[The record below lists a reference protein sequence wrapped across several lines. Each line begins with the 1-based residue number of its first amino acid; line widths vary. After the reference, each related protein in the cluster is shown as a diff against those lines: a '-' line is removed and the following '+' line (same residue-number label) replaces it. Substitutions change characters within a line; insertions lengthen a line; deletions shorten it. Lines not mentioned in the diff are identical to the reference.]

1 MDSKNLLEKLR
12 EALTKRDHY
21 SEKTVL
27 WGCFLCYNLGMMKR
41 QFEDVTRIVIK
52 IGTSSLVLPT
62 GKINLEKIDQLAFV
76 ISSLMNKGK
85 EVILVSSGAMGF
97 GLDILKME
105 KRPTN
110 LAKQQ
115 AVSSVGQ
122 VAMMSLYSQIFAH
135 YQTNVS
141 QILLTRDVV
150 VFPESL
156 ANVTN
161 AFESLISLGIVP
173 IVNEN
178 DAVSVDEM
186 DHATKFGDNDRLSA
200 VVAGITKADLLI
212 MLSDIDGLF
221 DKNPTIY
228 EDAQLRSHV
237 ANITQEIIASA
248 GGAGSKF
255 GTGGMLSKVQ
265 SAQMVFENK
274 GQMVLM
280 NGANPRDILRVL
292 EGQPLGTW
300 FKQIEEV
307 RHD

>member
-1 MDSKNLLEKLR
+1 MNSPVGL
-12 EALTKRDHY
+12 
-21 SEKTVL
+21 
-27 WGCFLCYNLGMMKR
+27 FLCYNFLMMKR
-41 QFEDVTRIVIK
+41 NFEAVKRIVIK
-52 IGTSSLVLPT
+52 IGTSSLVQVD

-76 ISSLMNKGK
+76 IASLMNKGK

-97 GLDILKME
+97 GLDMLKMV
-105 KRPTN
+105 KRPSE

-122 VAMMSLYSQIFAH
+122 VAMMSLYSQIFSH
-135 YQTNVS
+135 YQKNVS

-150 VFPESL
+150 IFPESL
-156 ANVTN
+156 SNVTN
-161 AFESLISLGIVP
+161 AFESLLKLGILP

-200 VVAGITKADLLI
+200 VVAKITQADLLI

-228 EDAQLRSHV
+228 EDAKLRHLV
-237 ANITQEIIASA
+237 TAITEDIILSA

-265 SAQMVFENK
+265 SAQMIFENNS
-274 GQMVLM
+274 QMVLM
-280 NGANPRDILRVL
+280 NGKNPRDILRL
-292 EGQPLGTW
+292 LDGKEIGTW
-300 FKQIEEV
+300 FVKEKGKENE
-307 RHD
+307 HN

>member
-1 MDSKNLLEKLR
+1 
-12 EALTKRDHY
+12 
-21 SEKTVL
+21 
-27 WGCFLCYNLGMMKR
+27 MMKR
-41 QFEDVTRIVIK
+41 QFENVKRIVIK
-52 IGTSSLVLPT
+52 IGTSSLVQT
-62 GKINLEKIDQLAFV
+62 NGKINLEKIDQLAFV
-76 ISSLMNKGK
+76 IASLMNNGK
-85 EVILVSSGAMGF
+85 EVVLVSSGAMGF
-97 GLDILKME
+97 GLDILKMD
-105 KRPTN
+105 KRPSD

-122 VAMMSLYSQIFAH
+122 VAMMSLYSQIFSH
-135 YQTNVS
+135 YQKNVS

-150 VFPESL
+150 IFPESL
-156 ANVTN
+156 LNVTN
-161 AFESLISLGIVP
+161 AFESLLTLGILP

-200 VVAGITKADLLI
+200 VVAKITKADLLI

-228 EDAQLRSHV
+228 EDAKLRDIV
-237 ANITQEIIASA
+237 TDITEEIILSA

-265 SAQMVFENK
+265 SAQMVFENG

-280 NGANPRDILRVL
+280 NGQNPRDILRLL
-292 EGQPLGTW
+292 EGREIGTW
-300 FKQIEEV
+300 FVQEKGE
-307 RHD
+307 

>member
-1 MDSKNLLEKLR
+1 MKAKSSHYRKNSPLGL
-12 EALTKRDHY
+12 
-21 SEKTVL
+21 
-27 WGCFLCYNLGMMKR
+27 FLCYNLGMMKR
-41 QFEDVTRIVIK
+41 QFENVRRIVIK

-97 GLDILKME
+97 GLDILKMK
-105 KRPTN
+105 KRPIN

-200 VVAGITKADLLI
+200 IVAGITKADLLI

-221 DKNPTIY
+221 DKNPNIY

-237 ANITQEIIASA
+237 ADISQEIIASA
-248 GGAGSKF
+248 GGAGSRF

-300 FKQIEEV
+300 FKQVEEV
-307 RHD
+307 TYD

>member
-1 MDSKNLLEKLR
+1 M
-12 EALTKRDHY
+12 LTMKRDF
-21 SEKTVL
+21 KTV
-27 WGCFLCYNLGMMKR
+27 KR
-41 QFEDVTRIVIK
+41 LVIK

-76 ISSLMNKGK
+76 IASLMNKGM
-85 EVILVSSGAMGF
+85 EVVLVSSGAMGF
-97 GLDILKME
+97 GLDVLGLA
-105 KRPTN
+105 KRPSEM
-110 LAKQQ
+110 AEQQ

-150 VFPESL
+150 EFPESL

-161 AFESLISLGIVP
+161 AFESLFSMGIVP

-178 DAVSVDEM
+178 DAVSIDEM
-186 DHATKFGDNDRLSA
+186 DHQTKFGDNDRLSA
-200 VVAGITKADLLI
+200 IVASITKADLLI

-228 EDAQLRSHV
+228 DDAKLRNHV
-237 ANITQEIIASA
+237 PKITEEILASA

-255 GTGGMLSKVQ
+255 GTGGMLSKIQ
-265 SAQMVFENK
+265 SAQIVFEND

-292 EGQPLGTW
+292 DGEHLGTL
-300 FKQIEEV
+300 FSQK
-307 RHD
+307 

>member
-1 MDSKNLLEKLR
+1 M
-12 EALTKRDHY
+12 
-21 SEKTVL
+21 
-27 WGCFLCYNLGMMKR
+27 GMMKR

-141 QILLTRDVV
+141 QILLTRDIV

-221 DKNPTIY
+221 DKSPTIY

-237 ANITQEIIASA
+237 AVITQEIIASA

>member
-1 MDSKNLLEKLR
+1 
-12 EALTKRDHY
+12 
-21 SEKTVL
+21 
-27 WGCFLCYNLGMMKR
+27 MMKR

-76 ISSLMNKGK
+76 ISSLMNKDK

-110 LAKQQ
+110 LANQQ

-122 VAMMSLYSQIFAH
+122 VAMMSFYSQIFAH

-237 ANITQEIIASA
+237 AVITQEIIASA

-255 GTGGMLSKVQ
+255 GTGGMLSKIQ

>member
-1 MDSKNLLEKLR
+1 MIQILNKKQRVFSAFYCINIKLILNK
-12 EALTKRDHY
+12 LTLICDIII
-21 SEKTVL
+21 S
-27 WGCFLCYNLGMMKR
+27 MKR
-41 QFEDVTRIVIK
+41 NFENVKRLVIK
-52 IGTSSLVLPT
+52 VGTSSLVLPT

-97 GLDILKME
+97 GLDILRMN
-105 KRPTN
+105 KRPSE

-150 VFPESL
+150 EYPESL

-161 AFESLISLGIVP
+161 AFESLISMGIVP

-178 DAVSVDEM
+178 DAVSIDEM
-186 DHATKFGDNDRLSA
+186 DHQTKFGDNDRLSA
-200 VVAGITKADLLI
+200 IVAGITKADLLI

-228 EDAQLRSHV
+228 DDAVLRAHV
-237 ANITQEIIASA
+237 PEITDEILKSA

-255 GTGGMLSKVQ
+255 GTGGMLSKIQ
-265 SAQMVFENK
+265 SAQIVFENE

-292 EGQPLGTW
+292 NGDQLGTL
-300 FKQIEEV
+300 FSQK
-307 RHD
+307 

>member
-1 MDSKNLLEKLR
+1 
-12 EALTKRDHY
+12 
-21 SEKTVL
+21 
-27 WGCFLCYNLGMMKR
+27 MMKR

-122 VAMMSLYSQIFAH
+122 VAMMSLY
-135 YQTNVS
+135 S

>member
-1 MDSKNLLEKLR
+1 MD
-12 EALTKRDHY
+12 
-21 SEKTVL
+21 
-27 WGCFLCYNLGMMKR
+27 MMKR

-237 ANITQEIIASA
+237 TVITQEIIASA

-255 GTGGMLSKVQ
+255 GTGGMLSKIQ

>member
-1 MDSKNLLEKLR
+1 MS
-12 EALTKRDHY
+12 
-21 SEKTVL
+21 
-27 WGCFLCYNLGMMKR
+27 MKR
-41 QFEDVTRIVIK
+41 NFEAVKRIVIK

-76 ISSLMNKGK
+76 IASLMNKEM

-97 GLDILKME
+97 GLDVLGLS
-105 KRPTN
+105 KRPSKM
-110 LAKQQ
+110 AEQQ

-150 VFPESL
+150 EFPESL

-161 AFESLISLGIVP
+161 AFESLIGMGIVP

-178 DAVSVDEM
+178 DAVSIDEM
-186 DHATKFGDNDRLSA
+186 DHQTKFGDNDRLSA
-200 VVAGITKADLLI
+200 IVASITKADLLI

-228 EDAQLRSHV
+228 EDAKLRNHV
-237 ANITQEIIASA
+237 PEITEEILASA

-255 GTGGMLSKVQ
+255 GTGGMLSKIK
-265 SAQMVFENK
+265 SAQIVFEND

-292 EGQPLGTW
+292 DGENLGTL
-300 FKQIEEV
+300 FRQK
-307 RHD
+307 

>member
-1 MDSKNLLEKLR
+1 
-12 EALTKRDHY
+12 
-21 SEKTVL
+21 
-27 WGCFLCYNLGMMKR
+27 MMKR

-105 KRPTN
+105 KRPTD

-200 VVAGITKADLLI
+200 VVSGITKADLLI

-237 ANITQEIIASA
+237 AVITQEIIASA

-255 GTGGMLSKVQ
+255 GTGGMLSKIQ

-292 EGQPLGTW
+292 EGLPLGTW

>member
-1 MDSKNLLEKLR
+1 MI
-12 EALTKRDHY
+12 KRH
-21 SEKTVL
+21 
-27 WGCFLCYNLGMMKR
+27 
-41 QFEDVTRIVIK
+41 FEDVNRLVIK
-52 IGTSSLVLPT
+52 IGTSSLVQGN

-97 GLDILKME
+97 GLDILKMD
-105 KRPTN
+105 KRPSQ

-135 YQTNVS
+135 YQTNIS

-150 VFPESL
+150 SFPESL

-161 AFESLISLGIVP
+161 AFESLLAIGVVP

-200 VVAGITKADLLI
+200 IVAEITKADLLI

-221 DKNPTIY
+221 DKNPSIY
-228 EDAQLRSHV
+228 EDAKLRHHV
-237 ANITQEIIASA
+237 TEITEEILASA

-255 GTGGMLSKVQ
+255 GTGGMLSKIQ
-265 SAQMVFENK
+265 SAQMVFDTN
-274 GQMVLM
+274 GQMILM
-280 NGANPRDILRVL
+280 NGKNPRDILRVL
-292 EGQPLGTW
+292 EGQVIGTW
-300 FKQIEEV
+300 FVQK
-307 RHD
+307 

>member
-1 MDSKNLLEKLR
+1 M
-12 EALTKRDHY
+12 LTMRRDF
-21 SEKTVL
+21 KTV
-27 WGCFLCYNLGMMKR
+27 KR
-41 QFEDVTRIVIK
+41 LVIK

-76 ISSLMNKGK
+76 IASLMNKGM
-85 EVILVSSGAMGF
+85 EVVLVSSGAMGF
-97 GLDILKME
+97 GLDVLGLA
-105 KRPTN
+105 KRPSEM
-110 LAKQQ
+110 AEQQ

-150 VFPESL
+150 EFPESL

-161 AFESLISLGIVP
+161 AFESLFSMGIVP

-178 DAVSVDEM
+178 DAVSIDEM
-186 DHATKFGDNDRLSA
+186 DHQTKFGDNDRLSA
-200 VVAGITKADLLI
+200 IVASITKADLLI

-228 EDAQLRSHV
+228 DDAKLRNHV
-237 ANITQEIIASA
+237 PEITEEILASA

-255 GTGGMLSKVQ
+255 GTGGMLSKIQ
-265 SAQMVFENK
+265 SAQIVFEND

-292 EGQPLGTW
+292 DGEHLGTL
-300 FKQIEEV
+300 FSQK
-307 RHD
+307 

>member
-1 MDSKNLLEKLR
+1 
-12 EALTKRDHY
+12 
-21 SEKTVL
+21 
-27 WGCFLCYNLGMMKR
+27 MMKR
-41 QFEDVTRIVIK
+41 NFDQVKRIVIK
-52 IGTSSLVLPT
+52 IGTSSLVQED

-76 ISSLMNKGK
+76 MSSLKNKGK
-85 EVILVSSGAMGF
+85 DLILVSSGAMGF
-97 GLDILKME
+97 GLDILKMD
-105 KRPTN
+105 KRPSD

-122 VAMMSLYSQIFAH
+122 VAMMSLYSQIFSH

-150 VFPESL
+150 IFPESL
-156 ANVTN
+156 VNVTN
-161 AFESLISLGIVP
+161 AFETLMAMGIVP

-200 VVAGITKADLLI
+200 VVAEITKADLLI
-212 MLSDIDGLF
+212 MLSDIDGLY

-228 EDAQLRSHV
+228 EDAQLRSIV
-237 ANITQEIIASA
+237 TEITDEIIKSA

-255 GTGGMLSKVQ
+255 GTGGMLSKIQ
-265 SAQMVFENK
+265 SAQMVFANN

-280 NGANPRDILRVL
+280 NGKNPRDILRVL
-292 EGQPLGTW
+292 EGKEIGTW
-300 FKQIEEV
+300 FVQEKGN
-307 RHD
+307 